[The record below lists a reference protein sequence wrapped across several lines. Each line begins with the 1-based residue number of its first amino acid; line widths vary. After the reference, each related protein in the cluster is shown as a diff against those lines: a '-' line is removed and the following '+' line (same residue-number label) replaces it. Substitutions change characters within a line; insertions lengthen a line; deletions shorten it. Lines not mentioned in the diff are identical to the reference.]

1 MEDAAKEL
9 YADIFTT
16 LRIRFEIPERHHPFI
31 KKCIEDYYPK
41 GSLLSRLS
49 MTSYMKAIR
58 REIDKDDWPD
68 VKYVFKA
75 IFVLIA
81 CEYHP
86 NVLLT
91 EEKDLLIHY
100 PEFDDVSPVELKLLL
115 QFRNMM
121 MISLL
126 LIDPK
131 NHKGELMT
139 LVGKLCGTVYV
150 TGGGQTPATDRRVKI
165 YERETGII
173 PRKLPTRRRKVDG
186 MLIDMTSQAAQLG
199 AIFSSAQDNGSDSQ
213 SSKKSR
219 FQCTDTKNLLQC
231 ADSFWNYHRALLESD
246 QDIPFQVLPVD
257 LRVTNTTP
265 YPLTHETCNVGLI
278 STFGD
283 PRHRP
288 SYADSLA
295 SINSPS
301 SSGQSGSSSSS
312 SSSSSGRRGPPLLEV
327 NSQHTTVLPSM
338 SSKHSGGRSSSS
350 SYGRPTTP
358 SKNSNSSSGSS
369 KRKATATSPRL

>member
-1 MEDAAKEL
+1 MIQTWSYVPMETEDATKAL
-9 YADIFTT
+9 YADMFTT

-41 GSLLSRLS
+41 GAQLSRLS

-81 CEYHP
+81 CEYQP
-86 NVLLT
+86 QVLLT
-91 EEKDLLIHY
+91 EEKDLLVHY
-100 PEFDDVSPVELKLLL
+100 PEFEDVSPVELKLLL

-173 PRKLPTRRRKVDG
+173 PRKLPTRRRKVD
-186 MLIDMTSQAAQLG
+186 LLFDANNIPIQQLG
-199 AIFSSAQDNGSDSQ
+199 AIFSGAPDILSENQAA
-213 SSKKSR
+213 KRSR
-219 FQCTDTKNLLQC
+219 FHPGDTKSLLQC
-231 ADSFWNYHRALLESD
+231 ADSFWNYHRALMETD
-246 QDIPFQVLPVD
+246 QDIPFQVHPVD
-257 LRVTNTTP
+257 SRSNTTP
-265 YPLTHETCNVGLI
+265 YPLTHETCDTAII

-283 PRHRP
+283 PRYRP
-288 SYADSLA
+288 AYMEQFAESS
-295 SINSPS
+295 SPS
-301 SSGQSGSSSSS
+301 GRSGSSRSTMLEFSTDHPTMLPSLSSSNRHSSSHSNGHSTGHSSS
-312 SSSSSGRRGPPLLEV
+312 SHSSA
-327 NSQHTTVLPSM
+327 
-338 SSKHSGGRSSSS
+338 KHSTPKRRSS
-350 SYGRPTTP
+350 PTY
-358 SKNSNSSSGSS
+358 
-369 KRKATATSPRL
+369 